1 MGVGHYENFPVA
13 SIILPARMRE
23 PVAWI
28 YRFAREADDIADE
41 GDAPADERLAAL
53 SERLDE
59 LDRIARG
66 QTPRLELYRAVG
78 GVIRAHRLPIELFRD
93 LLDAFTQDVTK
104 TRYADFAN
112 VMDYCRRSANP
123 VGRLLLHLHG
133 EIAPRNLDWSDRI
146 CSSLQLINFL
156 QDIAIDFRKGR
167 VYMPQD
173 DMVRYGIDDARIE
186 RGDAS
191 GPWHAFM
198 QFQIDRARS
207 MLLDGAPLGRTLGGR
222 FGLELRMIISGGE
235 RILDK
240 LARVSGDVFRKRPV
254 LTATDWPWL
263 LARALVR
270 S

>member
-23 PVAWI
+23 PVTWI

-41 GDAPADERLAAL
+41 GDAPADQRLAAL
-53 SERLDE
+53 AERREE

-66 QTPRLELYRAVG
+66 AAPRLELYRVVG
-78 GVIRAHRLPIELFRD
+78 EVIRAHRLPIELFRD

-104 TRYADFAN
+104 TRYADFDD

-123 VGRLLLHLHG
+123 VGRLLLHLQG
-133 EIAPRNLDWSDRI
+133 ETTPRNLGWSDRI

-173 DMVRYGIDDARIE
+173 DMVRHGIDEHRIG

-191 GPWHAFM
+191 GPWRTFI
-198 QFQIDRARS
+198 QFQIDRARA
-207 MLLDGAPLGRTLGGR
+207 MLLDGAPLGRALGGR

-240 LARVSGDVFRKRPV
+240 LARVSGDVFRARPV
-254 LTATDWPWL
+254 LTATDWPLL

-270 S
+270 

>member
-23 PVAWI
+23 PVTWI

-53 SERLDE
+53 SERRGE

-167 VYMPQD
+167 IYMPQD

-191 GPWHAFM
+191 GPWRAFM
-198 QFQIDRARS
+198 QFQIDRARG
-207 MLLDGAPLGRTLGGR
+207 MLLDGAPLGRALRGR

-240 LARVSGDVFRKRPV
+240 LARVSGDVFRARPV
-254 LTATDWPWL
+254 LTAADWPLL

-270 S
+270 